1 MKIKEYFKNLPER
14 WSAVFL
20 ALLSSTFL
28 LSFVTWLFVA
38 LVELGFKAASF
49 SEYFKLVSKLLPYGI
64 FTLIIFFPAA
74 CYILVHIF
82 IFYIFIIISK
92 KKWCTIVSILFILIF
107 VSKFS
112 IENKDIMENTGF
124 GDFVF
129 FYLLPMTILEIFIS
143 IGIYLILLLL
153 ELIPKFRVPQS
164 PISQSSIF
172 KKYVRIFYW
181 FCIVII
187 LIILA
192 IIYYIMFLRI

>member
-64 FTLIIFFPAA
+64 FTLIIFFPVA

-92 KKWCTIVSILFILIF
+92 KTWLTTVSILTIIIYWSNYFAGMQEILTDPGIYAAF
-107 VSKFS
+107 LF
-112 IENKDIMENTGF
+112 
-124 GDFVF
+124 
-129 FYLLPMTILEIFIS
+129 LPMSAIGIPIL

-164 PISQSSIF
+164 PVSQSSIF

-187 LIILA
+187 LVIFVIVN
-192 IIYYIMFLRI
+192 YIMLLQM